1 MLLPP
6 GPRWLGFRFSFRLE
20 LSQSG
25 GPESVDELPEPSE
38 SGRIRPVQ
46 PPGALAPLCYQPSRF
61 EDAQVLGDRWP
72 CYRELRG
79 DLASGKLTVAHE
91 L

>member
-1 MLLPP
+1 LLLPP
-6 GPRWLGFRFSFRLE
+6 GPRWLGFSFSFRLQ
-20 LSQSG
+20 LSQSR

-38 SGRIRPVQ
+38 PGWIRAVQ
-46 PPGALAPLCYQPSRF
+46 PPGALAPLRYQPSRF

-72 CYRELRG
+72 CYRELSG
-79 DLASGKLTVAHE
+79 DLASGKLTVAHK

>member
-25 GPESVDELPEPSE
+25 GPESVDELPESGE
-38 SGRIRPVQ
+38 SGRIRAVQ
-46 PPGALAPLCYQPSRF
+46 PPGTLAPLCYQPGRF
-61 EDAQVLGDRWP
+61 EDAQVLGDGRP
-72 CYRELRG
+72 CHRELSG
-79 DLASGKLTVAHE
+79 DLASGKLTVAHK